1 MFFTQSP
8 QRNPGILASKKT
20 TDVGLLLPPVDD
32 LCQRSKV
39 EKKKVL
45 EKLKSQ
51 TKQRTS
57 DRGSTGQCLC
67 PVMSNHYGVETLN
80 KNENVT
86 KIS

>member
-1 MFFTQSP
+1 MICV
-8 QRNPGILASKKT
+8 RE
-20 TDVGLLLPPVDD
+20 
-32 LCQRSKV
+32 V

-86 KIS
+86 KISLECVHCITSPFQNQQKFYF